1 MTVCPASARLWASVR
16 TAVATPLIIGQC
28 WSLAIIIRIGN
39 IIACAHNDIIK
50 HMKFSERSDGT
61 PKIRIFSIVN
71 WLVRHR
77 ALFALFLTMWTSAV
91 IHMIITIIKALSSGD
106 ATYISMWRV
115 LGVNIVAPPPDDI
128 ATEVLIGIIAI
139 AIIWAGYFIVITRD
153 RREH

>member
-1 MTVCPASARLWASVR
+1 
-16 TAVATPLIIGQC
+16 
-28 WSLAIIIRIGN
+28 
-39 IIACAHNDIIK
+39 
-50 HMKFSERSDGT
+50 
-61 PKIRIFSIVN
+61 
-71 WLVRHR
+71 
-77 ALFALFLTMWTSAV
+77 
-91 IHMIITIIKALSSGD
+91 MIITIIKALSSGD